1 MIGINLFVLKFLLFL
16 FIVVWL
22 FRAPHTM
29 PYNQAQGAPARIEQ
43 RETTPIPD
51 KVPPITSGGNG
62 MRKYCA
68 SVPQPPPFCAGY
80 LPFKQEAPK

>member
-43 RETTPIPD
+43 RETGKRALFSDHSDEDGHRYRLADRSELGRCILS
-51 KVPPITSGGNG
+51 I
-62 MRKYCA
+62 RC
-68 SVPQPPPFCAGY
+68 
-80 LPFKQEAPK
+80 